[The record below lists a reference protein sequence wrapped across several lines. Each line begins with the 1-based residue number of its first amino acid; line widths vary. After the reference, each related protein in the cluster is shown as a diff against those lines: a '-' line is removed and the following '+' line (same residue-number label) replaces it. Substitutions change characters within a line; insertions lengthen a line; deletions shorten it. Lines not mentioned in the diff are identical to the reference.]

1 LTAVRTLLTAVFAAS
16 ENDVIGRDNAL
27 PWHLPADLAHFRRV
41 TMGKSILMGRRTF
54 QSIGRPLPGRRNIV
68 LTRGDFA
75 APGVETVRSLDE
87 ALELVAGE
95 PELANIGGAEAFRL
109 ALPRT
114 DRIYLTRVHAVVDG
128 DTFLPDLPA
137 TEWREVEREE
147 RAADERNA
155 YAMTFITLDRIRG
168 ASAT

>member
-1 LTAVRTLLTAVFAAS
+1 MGTLLTAVFAAA

-27 PWHLPADLAHFRRV
+27 PWHLPADLAHFKRV
-41 TMGKSILMGRRTF
+41 TMGKPILMGRRTF
-54 QSIGRPLPGRRNIV
+54 QSIGRPLPGRRNLV
-68 LTRGDFA
+68 LTRGDFS
-75 APGVETVRSLDE
+75 APGVETVHTIEE

-114 DRIYLTRVHAVVDG
+114 GRIYLTRVHAVVDG
-128 DTFLPDLPA
+128 DTFLPQLPA
-137 TEWREVEREE
+137 TEWREVAREE

-155 YAMTFITLDRIRG
+155 YAMSFITLERITRP
-168 ASAT
+168 